1 MPAVSVLMKPASG
14 LCNLSCDYCFYCDE
28 AEKRS
33 QKSFGFM
40 SLQTLKNVIRKTM
53 LRAEGTA
60 GYAFQGGEPSL
71 RGLDFFRQAA
81 AWQKQYNQNHVRVQ
95 NAFQTNGYLIDEE
108 WCEFFREHQFLV
120 GLSLDGTPEIH
131 NSLRHDRKSGGATFD
146 RISYSADLMD
156 AYGVDYNIL
165 TVVTPAVAK
174 NIADVY
180 SYYKERGWNYQQYIA
195 CLDPLGE
202 KHGQASHSL
211 TPEVYGEFLIDLF
224 FLWSRDLK
232 NGKQPYIRQFE
243 NWIGLS
249 AGYLAESCDQRG
261 VCGIQNVVE
270 AYIPATFICWTKTG
284 WEISTKT
291 GWMPSTPAEKRLVLW
306 SAPGSLTA
314 NAASVNITGS
324 AAAAASGTG
333 ISIRQPDF
341 MKIISALHTGCFLTG
356 IMGRLQR
363 LENRSAKGKGNLFAA
378 QIGYILWRIST

>member
-1 MPAVSVLMKPASG
+1 MPAVSVLMKPASS

-53 LRAEGTA
+53 LRAEGTVS
-60 GYAFQGGEPSL
+60 YAFQGGEPSL

-108 WCEFFREHQFLV
+108 WCEFFWEHQFLV

-131 NSLRHDRKSGGATFD
+131 NSLRHDRKSGGETFD

-174 NIADVY
+174 NIAGVY

-202 KHGQASHSL
+202 KHGHASHSL

-261 VCGIQNVVE
+261 VCAIQNVVE
-270 AYIPATFICWTKTG
+270 ADGSVYPCDFYMLDEYRLGNFNEDRLDAIDARREALGFVERSRQLDSECRQCKYYRICRGGCQRNRDFNPATGLYENYFCPAYRMFFDRYYG
-284 WEISTKT
+284 EITEIGKQID
-291 GWMPSTPAEKRLVLW
+291 KR
-306 SAPGSLTA
+306 
-314 NAASVNITGS
+314 
-324 AAAAASGTG
+324 
-333 ISIRQPDF
+333 
-341 MKIISALHTGCFLTG
+341 
-356 IMGRLQR
+356 
-363 LENRSAKGKGNLFAA
+363 
-378 QIGYILWRIST
+378 